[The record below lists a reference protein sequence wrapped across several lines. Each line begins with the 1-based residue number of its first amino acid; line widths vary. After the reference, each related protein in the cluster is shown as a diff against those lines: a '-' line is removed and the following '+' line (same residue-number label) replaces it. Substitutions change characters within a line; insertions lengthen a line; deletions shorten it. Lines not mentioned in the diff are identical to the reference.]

1 MQKLVIDCEIVLS
14 DVFTRLLKQKA
25 GEILITRRG
34 RTLRKMWAEA
44 NQSTAEVTKLK
55 RSSTDDAKA
64 AQRNM
69 DDALKNDEIKL
80 IGKTDSEEAS
90 ADDATGID
98 QEDLVMVTKQISDHL
113 KQDKSPNTMLGN
125 VVILSDDKKVHEQ
138 AYLRGIRTIRSD
150 DVRLGLPITHSPSPS
165 PPSSSSGSDGSLV
178 VL

>member
-25 GEILITRRG
+25 GEILITQRG
-34 RTLRKMWAEA
+34 RTQRKIWAEA
-44 NQSTAEVTKLK
+44 NQTTAEVTKLK

-69 DDALKNDEIKL
+69 DDALKNEEIE
-80 IGKTDSEEAS
+80 IIDKTDSEEAS

-98 QEDLVMVTKQISDHL
+98 QENLVMVTSDHL
-113 KQDKSPNTMLGN
+113 KQDRSPNTTLGN

-138 AYLRGIRTIRSD
+138 AHLRGIRTIRSD
-150 DVRLGLPITHSPSPS
+150 DVRLGLPTTHSPSPS